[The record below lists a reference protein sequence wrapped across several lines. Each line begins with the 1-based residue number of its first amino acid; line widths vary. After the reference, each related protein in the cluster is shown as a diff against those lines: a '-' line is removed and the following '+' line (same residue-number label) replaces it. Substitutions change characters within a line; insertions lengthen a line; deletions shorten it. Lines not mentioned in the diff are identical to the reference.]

1 MKTPPTSRPAKPNA
15 PIPHEH
21 EHPPRA
27 PVAPNPERLERA
39 ADLLRALA
47 DRQRLE
53 ILCELAHGE
62 RCVSELADAETN
74 LSTVSQRLKTLRQA
88 GLVERRRDGKH
99 IYYRLADDHVRELI
113 DNALA
118 HADHAAVPSP
128 VRPRAKPT
136 AETLV

>member
-1 MKTPPTSRPAKPNA
+1 MKTPASKTRAQDHA
-15 PIPHEH
+15 LAVHAH

-27 PVAPNPERLERA
+27 PVALSSERLERA
-39 ADLLRALA
+39 AELLRALG

-62 RCVSELADAETN
+62 RCVSELAEAETN

-118 HADHAAVPSP
+118 HADHAAEPSSTRSTSQP
-128 VRPRAKPT
+128 
-136 AETLV
+136 